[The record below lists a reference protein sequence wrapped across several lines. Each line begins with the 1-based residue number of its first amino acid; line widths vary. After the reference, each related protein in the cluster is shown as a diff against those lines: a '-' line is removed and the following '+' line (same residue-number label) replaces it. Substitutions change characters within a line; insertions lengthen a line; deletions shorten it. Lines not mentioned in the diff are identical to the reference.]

1 MQVQVKSFN
10 PRPLCRERRVQRY
23 YAGTYACCFNPRPL
37 CRERLFLGDILYLK
51 GRCFNPRP
59 LCRERLY
66 GNRKGIN
73 NMMFQSTPPM
83 QGATVLFC
91 CAGATG
97 RSFNPRP
104 LCRERLRRYAFHPLF
119 KRFNPRPL
127 CRERQLKVVERGNKT
142 WVSIH
147 APYAGSDLVEP
158 TFDEI
163 TDSGFN
169 PRPLCRERPQLLHDA
184 LLSNSVSI
192 HAPYAGS
199 DSAPYLQ

>member
-1 MQVQVKSFN
+1 M
-10 PRPLCRERRVQRY
+10 R
-23 YAGTYACCFNPRPL
+23 G
-37 CRERLFLGDILYLK
+37 
-51 GRCFNPRP
+51 FNPRP

-169 PRPLCRERPQLLHDA
+169 PRPLCRERLYWA
-184 LLSNSVSI
+184 LCLDIIPEVSI

-199 DSAPYLQ
+199 DDTGIPQSVLSDWFQSTPPMQGATPGRSHSRQWLGGFNPRPLCRERPN